1 MEFIERE
8 GEDKRESQVVVWEE
22 EEEIRSK
29 PWTMGRRGLSR
40 AHCGLPFLWSRANL
54 FFFFCLAT
62 TGRVVG
68 HDLPVV
74 SKKG

>member
-40 AHCGLPFLWSRANL
+40 AHRGLPFLWSPANL
-54 FFFFCLAT
+54 LFFLL
-62 TGRVVG
+62 G
-68 HDLPVV
+68 HHGPCCWARPTR
-74 SKKG
+74 GE